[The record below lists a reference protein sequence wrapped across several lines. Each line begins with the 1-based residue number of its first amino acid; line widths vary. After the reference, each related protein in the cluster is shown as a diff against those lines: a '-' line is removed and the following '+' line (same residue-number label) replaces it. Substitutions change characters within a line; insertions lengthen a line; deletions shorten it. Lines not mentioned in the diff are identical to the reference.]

1 MPEPLTVAQVLPH
14 RGQHRVGKQFTAYV
28 LWMRAIKSEKYWEWM
43 FAMNGFG
50 SSSQESS
57 PKKVLTDDKP
67 QKKF

>member
-1 MPEPLTVAQVLPH
+1 
-14 RGQHRVGKQFTAYV
+14 
-28 LWMRAIKSEKYWEWM
+28 MRAIKSEKYWEWIS
-43 FAMNGFG
+43 AMNGFG